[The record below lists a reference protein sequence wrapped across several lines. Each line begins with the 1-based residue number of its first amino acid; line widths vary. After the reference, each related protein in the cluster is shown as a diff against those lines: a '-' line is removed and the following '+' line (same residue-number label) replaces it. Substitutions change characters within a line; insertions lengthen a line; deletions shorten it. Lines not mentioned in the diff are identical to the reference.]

1 MAQITQ
7 FGLDANWDLQPALIL
22 TDLQAVAQIIGQRL
36 RLLLQEW
43 WEAQQLG
50 LPLWTG
56 IIGSG
61 RNTQAASLL
70 IQQNILGAP
79 YVTGISNLQVS
90 FSQQQIF
97 KFSCTA
103 HTPFGPITV
112 SNSPTPG
119 GSTSTGQVF
128 VDGVYVGSG
137 VVSVDGSPTGSESVF
152 TFNGD

>member
-1 MAQITQ
+1 M
-7 FGLDANWDLQPALIL
+7 L
-22 TDLQAVAQIIGQRL
+22 TDLNAVAQIIGQRL
-36 RLLLQEW
+36 RLLFGEW
-43 WEAQQLG
+43 WMAQQLG

-70 IQQNILGAP
+70 IQQNILGSP

-90 FSQQQIF
+90 FTPQQIF

-103 HTPFGPITV
+103 HTPFGEITV
-112 SNSPTPG
+112 SNSPTS
-119 GSTSTGQVF
+119 GSNLPTPNAQVF
-128 VDGVYVGSG
+128 VDNVLVGSG
-137 VVSVDGSPTGSESVF
+137 IVSVDGTSTGSESVF